1 MNLIRTKKVWTK
13 IRTKIEAQKYLKKT
27 RKLMVKSKT
36 KRAAKNKP
44 HQRKISQKKIK
55 RIKKTKI
62 EMSKVILILKV
73 QLQQKRSAR

>member
-1 MNLIRTKKVWTK
+1 MNLIRIKKVWTK

-73 QLQQKRSAR
+73 QLQQKGSAQ

>member
-1 MNLIRTKKVWTK
+1 MNLIRIKKVWTK

-73 QLQQKRSAR
+73 QLQQKGSA

>member
-73 QLQQKRSAR
+73 QLQQKGSAQ

>member
-73 QLQQKRSAR
+73 QLQQKGSAR

>member
-44 HQRKISQKKIK
+44 HQRKISPKKIK

-73 QLQQKRSAR
+73 QLQEKGSAQ

>member
-1 MNLIRTKKVWTK
+1 MNLIRTKKVW
-13 IRTKIEAQKYLKKT
+13 TKIEAQKYLKKT

-73 QLQQKRSAR
+73 QLQQKGSAQ